1 MKINVQ
7 KIQKNS
13 TTARDYRK
21 IRSNPQFFLKRL
33 SRRNWN
39 VLENMKKV
47 DDMVILRTEETNDC
61 LDECACVKFMNHQVT
76 EFDVYESCITLT
88 YVHNLLISK
97 AKIRIFEPY
106 LMQLTVITH
115 KDHLPL
121 LFIIYHTAQEQ
132 FIMSNKLGC
141 IVVS

>member
-1 MKINVQ
+1 MCFTKKSKQKFGEFKNYFKIQIDYSDHKLIYVDMKINVQ

-47 DDMVILRTEETNDC
+47 DDMVILRTKETNDC
-61 LDECACVKFMNHQVT
+61 LDECACVHMCEIH
-76 EFDVYESCITLT
+76 ES
-88 YVHNLLISK
+88 
-97 AKIRIFEPY
+97 
-106 LMQLTVITH
+106 
-115 KDHLPL
+115 
-121 LFIIYHTAQEQ
+121 
-132 FIMSNKLGC
+132 LGY
-141 IVVS
+141 

>member
-1 MKINVQ
+1 MTGSTWNRKQESALDHALTNKPEAIKNYFKIQIDYSDYNLICVDMKINVQ

-47 DDMVILRTEETNDC
+47 DDMVILRTKETNDC
-61 LDECACVKFMNHQVT
+61 LDECACVKFMNH
-76 EFDVYESCITLT
+76 
-88 YVHNLLISK
+88 
-97 AKIRIFEPY
+97 
-106 LMQLTVITH
+106 
-115 KDHLPL
+115 
-121 LFIIYHTAQEQ
+121 
-132 FIMSNKLGC
+132 
-141 IVVS
+141 

>member
-47 DDMVILRTEETNDC
+47 DDMVILRTKESNDC
-61 LDECACVKFMNHQVT
+61 LDECVLVLTFYSTRLARQKFYLEKKNT
-76 EFDVYESCITLT
+76 ERVES
-88 YVHNLLISK
+88 SK
-97 AKIRIFEPY
+97 IQKW
-106 LMQLTVITH
+106 H
-115 KDHLPL
+115 
-121 LFIIYHTAQEQ
+121 
-132 FIMSNKLGC
+132 
-141 IVVS
+141 